1 MQTPKEFVERYR
13 DSWEQVMNGRSP
25 VASMTEY
32 FNVPCLMVGA
42 EGTLSEYSTAES
54 IQSFNQSRLDAFRAG
69 GATKAKLRRHHTGK
83 SLRLGCGEL
92 GTLSRRWFRRA
103 RLAPLLQPAANAR
116 RVANSTFSV
125 PGGVVMNECR
135 PTLCCCGRAAS
146 AAPR

>member
-69 GATKAKLRRHHTGK
+69 GATKAKLRGCDVTTLGNHCALAVVNWELCRADGSVERAWRHYYNL
-83 SLRLGCGEL
+83 LRTPEGWRIA
-92 GTLSRRWFRRA
+92 LSAF
-103 RLAPLLQPAANAR
+103 Q
-116 RVANSTFSV
+116 VGS
-125 PGGVVMNECR
+125 
-135 PTLCCCGRAAS
+135 
-146 AAPR
+146 

>member
-69 GATKAKLRRHHTGK
+69 GATKAKLRGCDVTT
-83 SLRLGCGEL
+83 LGNHCAL
-92 GTLSRRWFRRA
+92 AVVRRWFRRA

>member
-69 GATKAKLRRHHTGK
+69 GATKAKLRGCDVTTLGNHCALAVVNWELCRADGSVERAWRHYYNLLLTPEGW
-83 SLRLGCGEL
+83 RIV
-92 GTLSRRWFRRA
+92 LSAF
-103 RLAPLLQPAANAR
+103 Q
-116 RVANSTFSV
+116 VGS
-125 PGGVVMNECR
+125 
-135 PTLCCCGRAAS
+135 
-146 AAPR
+146 